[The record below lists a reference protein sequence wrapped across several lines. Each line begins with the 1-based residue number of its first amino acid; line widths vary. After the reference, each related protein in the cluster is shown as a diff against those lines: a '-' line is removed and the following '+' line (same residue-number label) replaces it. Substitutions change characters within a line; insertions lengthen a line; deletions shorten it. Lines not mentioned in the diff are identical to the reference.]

1 MTTVVSESSLKLK
14 KPPSRLLKN
23 RKQVLKVS
31 EHPAFGMWHNF
42 LNDSEVPEMVSKIR
56 KSRIDDI

>member
-14 KPPSRLLKN
+14 KSPSRSLKN
-23 RKQVLKVS
+23 SKRVLKVS
-31 EHPAFGMWHNF
+31 EHPAFGMWHNI
-42 LNDSEVPEMVSKIR
+42 LNDSEVPEMISNIR